1 MAVNENLLKR
11 GADRKLYLAA
21 AIGFPLLVL
30 IGYFRTY
37 YFRTFFDVK
46 PLATSFV
53 HVHAV
58 VMTVWVIYF
67 SSQIALIRSRNFKL
81 HMSMGLAGIALAAIV
96 VVVGMVAAYDA
107 HLIRGTAPA
116 GIDPRSF
123 FLIPV
128 SDMLLFI
135 IFFSGAIYYRKR
147 PTEHKSLMLLTAL
160 NFLPA
165 AFGRIPVVPPKFMIL
180 WAFGMPSLL
189 AIVALVWH
197 TWKHRKLNVVFALGV
212 LLLVASNPLRIWFAG
227 TETWLNFTAWLAG
240 K

>member
-1 MAVNENLLKR
+1 NENLLKR

-46 PLATSFV
+46 RLAPSCV
-53 HVHAV
+53 YVHAV

-67 SSQIALIRSRNFKL
+67 SSQIALVRSRNVKL

-96 VVVGMVAAYDA
+96 VVVGMGAAYDA

-116 GIDPRSF
+116 GIDPHSF

-135 IFFSGAIYYRKR
+135 VFFGGAIYYR
-147 PTEHKSLMLLTAL
+147 
-160 NFLPA
+160 
-165 AFGRIPVVPPKFMIL
+165 
-180 WAFGMPSLL
+180 
-189 AIVALVWH
+189 
-197 TWKHRKLNVVFALGV
+197 
-212 LLLVASNPLRIWFAG
+212 
-227 TETWLNFTAWLAG
+227 
-240 K
+240 

>member
-11 GADRKLYLAA
+11 GADRKLFLTAA
-21 AIGFPLLVL
+21 VGFPLLVL

-46 PLATSFV
+46 PLATSLV

-58 VMTVWVIYF
+58 VMTAWVIYF
-67 SSQIALIRSRNFKL
+67 SSQIALIRSRNVKL

-116 GIDPRSF
+116 GIDPHSF

-135 IFFSGAIYYRKR
+135 VFFGGAIYYRKR

-165 AFGRIPVVPPKFMIL
+165 AFGRISVVPPKFMIL

-189 AIVALVWH
+189 AIVSLAWH

-227 TETWLNFTAWLAG
+227 TETWLKFTAWLAG
-240 K
+240 A